1 VKLPIS
7 ISDYLAQLETGYL
20 FDRLLTSKIPESM
33 PNQREEHSIIR
44 KLLPYTTAGVIIA
57 MLYVGWIFFS
67 RWQLERE
74 TQRRAA
80 EQKRQEAQRVVDAFG
95 GNNVKILAFNATPG
109 VVRAG
114 EAATLCY
121 GVSNAKTVRI
131 EPEVK
136 DIWPSM
142 NRCVDIAPKKDTTY
156 TITAA
161 DEAGHTQTSSL
172 MVKVQ

>member
-1 VKLPIS
+1 M
-7 ISDYLAQLETGYL
+7 AHE
-20 FDRLLTSKIPESM
+20 PE
-33 PNQREEHSIIR
+33 QHTVLR

-80 EQKRQEAQRVVDAFG
+80 EHKREEAQKVVEAYG
-95 GNNVKILAFNATPG
+95 GGNVKILAFNATPG
-109 VVRAG
+109 IVRPGAT
-114 EAATLCY
+114 ATLCY

-172 MVKVQ
+172 MVKVE